1 MRRIVVF
8 GNSGSGK
15 TTLARALTSQYGLAH
30 LDLDSLAWD
39 RPAEAWLSRLKNE
52 PRSWKDF
59 VPVRKPSPESAR
71 AIHDFIEENQE
82 WVIEGCYGDLLE
94 QVLPYASEVR
104 FLNPGLEVCLAN
116 CRARPWEPEKY
127 PSKEAQDQKLEFLLN
142 WVREYESRT
151 DEYSLAR
158 HRELF
163 EGFRGP
169 KVELSSLPV

>member
-1 MRRIVVF
+1 MCRIVVF

-15 TTLARALTSQYGLAH
+15 TTLARVLTSQYGLAH

-39 RPAEAWLSRLKNE
+39 SSGVQVQTMTLDDWAA
-52 PRSWKDF
+52 F
-59 VPVRKPSPESAR
+59 VPRRRSLTESASTIR
-71 AIHDFIEENQE
+71 DFIHEHSE

-104 FLNPGLEVCLAN
+104 FLNPGVEACIAN

-127 PSKEAQDQKLEFLLN
+127 PSKEAQDQKLDFLLD
-142 WVREYESRT
+142 WVREYESRA

-169 KVELSSLPV
+169 KVELSSLPA

>member
-15 TTLARALTSQYGLAH
+15 TTLARVLTSQYGLAH

-39 RPAEAWLSRLKNE
+39 SSGVQVQTMTLDDWAT
-52 PRSWKDF
+52 F
-59 VPVRKPSPESAR
+59 VPRRRSLTESESTIR
-71 AIHDFIEENQE
+71 DFIHEHSE

-104 FLNPGLEVCLAN
+104 FLNPGVEACIAN

-127 PSKEAQDQKLEFLLN
+127 PSKEAQDQKLDFLLD
-142 WVREYESRT
+142 WVREYESRA

>member
-15 TTLARALTSQYGLAH
+15 TTLARVLTSQYGLAH

-39 RPAEAWLSRLKNE
+39 SSGVQVQTMTLDDWVA
-52 PRSWKDF
+52 F
-59 VPVRKPSPESAR
+59 VPRRRSLTESASTIR
-71 AIHDFIEENQE
+71 DFIHEHSE

-104 FLNPGLEVCLAN
+104 FLNPGVEACIAN

-127 PSKEAQDQKLEFLLN
+127 PSKEAQDQKLDFLLD
-142 WVREYESRT
+142 WVREYESRA

>member
-1 MRRIVVF
+1 MCRIVVF

-15 TTLARALTSQYGLAH
+15 TTLARVLTSQYGLAH

-39 RPAEAWLSRLKNE
+39 SSGVQLQTMTLDDWVA
-52 PRSWKDF
+52 F
-59 VPVRKPSPESAR
+59 VPRRRSLTESASTIR
-71 AIHDFIEENQE
+71 DFIHEHSE

-104 FLNPGLEVCLAN
+104 FLNPGVEACIAN

-127 PSKEAQDQKLEFLLN
+127 PSKEAQDQKLDFLLD
-142 WVREYESRT
+142 WVREYESRA

-169 KVELSSLPV
+169 KVELPHLSV

>member
-1 MRRIVVF
+1 MCRIVVF

-15 TTLARALTSQYGLAH
+15 TTLARVLTSQYGLAH

-39 RPAEAWLSRLKNE
+39 SSGVQVQTMTLDDWAA
-52 PRSWKDF
+52 F
-59 VPVRKPSPESAR
+59 VPRRRSPTESASTIR
-71 AIHDFIEENQE
+71 DFIHEHSE

-104 FLNPGLEVCLAN
+104 FLNPGVEACIAN
-116 CRARPWEPEKY
+116 CRGRPWEPEKY
-127 PSKEAQDQKLEFLLN
+127 PSKEAQDQKLDFLLD
-142 WVREYESRT
+142 WVREYESRA

>member
-1 MRRIVVF
+1 MCRIVVF

-15 TTLARALTSQYGLAH
+15 TTLARVLTSQYGLAH

-39 RPAEAWLSRLKNE
+39 SSGVQVQTMTLDDWAA
-52 PRSWKDF
+52 F
-59 VPVRKPSPESAR
+59 VPRRRSLTESASTIR
-71 AIHDFIEENQE
+71 DFIHEHSE

-104 FLNPGLEVCLAN
+104 FLNPGVEACIAN

-127 PSKEAQDQKLEFLLN
+127 PSKEAQDQKLDFLLD
-142 WVREYESRT
+142 WVREYESRA

>member
-30 LDLDSLAWD
+30 LELDLLAWD
-39 RPAEAWLSRLKNE
+39 KTPGV
-52 PRSWKDF
+52 F
-59 VPVRKPSPESAR
+59 VRRPSPESAR
-71 AIHDFIEENQE
+71 AIHDFIEENPQ

-116 CRARPWEPEKY
+116 CRARPWEPHKY
-127 PSKEAQDQKLEFLLN
+127 SSKEAQDEMFDFLLG
-142 WVREYESRT
+142 WVRQYESRT

-169 KVELSSLPV
+169 KVELSLPPETA

>member
-1 MRRIVVF
+1 MCRIVVF

-15 TTLARALTSQYGLAH
+15 TTLARVLTSQYGLAH

-39 RPAEAWLSRLKNE
+39 SSGVQVQTMTLDDWAA
-52 PRSWKDF
+52 F
-59 VPVRKPSPESAR
+59 VPRRRSLTESASTIR
-71 AIHDFIEENQE
+71 DFIHEHSE

-104 FLNPGLEVCLAN
+104 FLNPGVEACIAN

-127 PSKEAQDQKLEFLLN
+127 PSKEAQDQKLDFLLD
-142 WVREYESRT
+142 WVREYESRA

-169 KVELSSLPV
+169 KVELSSRPV

>member
-15 TTLARALTSQYGLAH
+15 TTLARVLTSQYGLAH

-39 RPAEAWLSRLKNE
+39 SPGVR
-52 PRSWKDF
+52 RSLT
-59 VPVRKPSPESAR
+59 ESASTIR
-71 AIHDFIEENQE
+71 DFIHEHSE

-104 FLNPGLEVCLAN
+104 FLNPGVEACIAN
-116 CRARPWEPEKY
+116 CRARPGNGRNTIRRRPRIRSWTSCSIGCVSMRVAPM
-127 PSKEAQDQKLEFLLN
+127 S
-142 WVREYESRT
+142 T
-151 DEYSLAR
+151 SLAR

-169 KVELSSLPV
+169 KVELSSLAA

>member
-1 MRRIVVF
+1 MQRIVVF

-39 RPAEAWLSRLKNE
+39 SPGVR
-52 PRSWKDF
+52 RSSTQSASA
-59 VPVRKPSPESAR
+59 VREF
-71 AIHDFIEENQE
+71 IHKHSE

-94 QVLPYASEVR
+94 HVLPYASELR
-104 FLNPGLEVCLAN
+104 FLNPGVEACIAN

-127 PSKEAQDQKLEFLLN
+127 ASKEAQDQKLDFLLD
-142 WVREYESRT
+142 WVRKYESRA
-151 DEYSLAR
+151 DEYSSDLDQLCSLAR

-163 EGFRGP
+163 ESFRGL
-169 KVELSSLPV
+169 KMELLSLPRPTNR

>member
-15 TTLARALTSQYGLAH
+15 TTLARVLTSQYTLAH

-39 RPAEAWLSRLKNE
+39 SPGVRRSLAESGSTIR
-52 PRSWKDF
+52 
-59 VPVRKPSPESAR
+59 
-71 AIHDFIEENQE
+71 DFIHEHSE
-82 WVIEGCYGDLLE
+82 WVIEGFYADLLE

-104 FLNPGLEVCLAN
+104 FLNPGVEACIAN

-127 PSKEAQDQKLEFLLN
+127 PSKEAQDQKLDFLLD

-163 EGFRGP
+163 DGFRGP
-169 KVELSSLPV
+169 KVELSSLPI

>member
-15 TTLARALTSQYGLAH
+15 TTLARVLTSQYGLAH

-39 RPAEAWLSRLKNE
+39 SPGGR
-52 PRSWKDF
+52 RSLT
-59 VPVRKPSPESAR
+59 ESASTIR
-71 AIHDFIEENQE
+71 DFIHEHLE

-104 FLNPGLEVCLAN
+104 FLNPGVEAGIAN

-127 PSKEAQDQKLEFLLN
+127 PSKEAQDQKLDFLLD
-142 WVREYESRT
+142 WVREYESRA
-151 DEYSLAR
+151 DEYSLAQ

>member
-15 TTLARALTSQYGLAH
+15 TTLARALKSQYGLAH
-30 LDLDSLAWD
+30 LDLDSLAWE
-39 RPAEAWLSRLKNE
+39 RPG
-52 PRSWKDF
+52 
-59 VPVRKPSPESAR
+59 VRRPSPESAR
-71 AIHDFIEENQE
+71 AIHDFIEENPE

-104 FLNPGLEVCLAN
+104 FLNPGVAACIAN
-116 CRARPWEPEKY
+116 CRARPWEREKY
-127 PSKEAQDQKLEFLLN
+127 HSKEAQDEKLEFLLG

-169 KVELSSLPV
+169 KVELSSPPEIV

>member
-1 MRRIVVF
+1 MCRIVVF

-15 TTLARALTSQYGLAH
+15 TTLARVLTSQYGLAH

-39 RPAEAWLSRLKNE
+39 NSGVQVQTMTLDDWVA
-52 PRSWKDF
+52 F
-59 VPVRKPSPESAR
+59 VPRRRSLTESAS
-71 AIHDFIEENQE
+71 AIRDFIHEHSE

-104 FLNPGLEVCLAN
+104 FLNPGVEACIAN

-127 PSKEAQDQKLEFLLN
+127 PSKEAQDQKLDFLLD
-142 WVREYESRT
+142 WVREYESRA

>member
-15 TTLARALTSQYGLAH
+15 TTLARVLTSQYGLAH

-39 RPAEAWLSRLKNE
+39 SSGVQVQTMTLDDWAA
-52 PRSWKDF
+52 F
-59 VPVRKPSPESAR
+59 VPRRRSLTESASTIR
-71 AIHDFIEENQE
+71 DFIHEHSE

-104 FLNPGLEVCLAN
+104 FLNPGVEACIAN

-127 PSKEAQDQKLEFLLN
+127 PSKEAQDQKLDFLLD
-142 WVREYESRT
+142 WVREYESRA